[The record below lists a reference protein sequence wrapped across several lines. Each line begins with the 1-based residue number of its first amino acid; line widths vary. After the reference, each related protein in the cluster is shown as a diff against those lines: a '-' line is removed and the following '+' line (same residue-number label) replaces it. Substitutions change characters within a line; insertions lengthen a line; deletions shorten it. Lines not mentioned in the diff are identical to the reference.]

1 MYINIK
7 FPKYDWTS
15 EAAVVKQSASSMAG
29 IFAVMFNALIPLI
42 LMLVLQGMFAK
53 IFEVFL
59 VVLEG
64 GLAYFLYRHVI
75 KLDF

>member
-1 MYINIK
+1 
-7 FPKYDWTS
+7 
-15 EAAVVKQSASSMAG
+15 
-29 IFAVMFNALIPLI
+29 MFNALIPLI